1 MTLVNNRLK
10 RGLLAMMLVCLLG
23 PVSAGEPAGSWDKV
37 VFHLDEVQSTRW
49 ALMLARSYLND
60 VPNARI
66 VFVAYGTGV
75 DFLVEDAMD
84 DNEDPYNY
92 AVLNL
97 AKLGVG
103 FHVCGATLKARN
115 IPASD
120 LLDVVKV
127 VPSGISEIARLQIK
141 EGFAYLKP

>member
-10 RGLLAMMLVCLLG
+10 GGLLAMMLVCLLG

-84 DNEDPYNY
+84 DNEDPYEPPEIEY
-92 AVLNL
+92 E
-97 AKLGVG
+97 G
-103 FHVCGATLKARN
+103 TT
-115 IPASD
+115 
-120 LLDVVKV
+120 
-127 VPSGISEIARLQIK
+127 GIVDPDPDGEFP
-141 EGFAYLKP
+141 EVEWCEEC